1 MSRYAPDG
9 FDFRPKPIGGDA
21 PIPASITDGS
31 HDVVL
36 LLSADYAVPVRRA
49 LDESGSPSKLLVQ
62 WRARWPSGLERWH
75 EVYRLADGVLFS
87 DPIYHARLGRPPR
100 THLAQPAYDPATF
113 HQNAGRAGDGPS
125 VLLLRTA
132 LAERRRTYDLL
143 LKKIAF
149 DQRWDVR
156 IVDTAGENAVIDP
169 AAWAALATSAT
180 VLLYDPNCD
189 EATQRALEAA
199 ACGGRPVA
207 VADRIADNNT
217 PMSRRR
223 MALDYYETWDA
234 LDGFLGSA
242 DPCTSSLS
250 AELDGWSWVERAD
263 DYAAA
268 IRAVVDIDATAPT
281 KNIVDLRDQVTVF
294 VTTVG
299 APSYPA
305 CMEHLRFQ
313 DSQFH
318 LHEIRNVAPM
328 SAAFQQM
335 VDLCETPF
343 YIQVDEDMLLYPHAV
358 RRLHELILEEGGDAA
373 LYAAPLFDP
382 HLDRTIEAVKI
393 FDTSIGKRYP
403 FVDIANCDV
412 ERNDRMEANGYRVAK
427 PPKEHRGWYAI
438 DLALG
443 LHGPHWTSR
452 SIYERYATLERLH
465 VENARVRWVEEHAH
479 KFLSYFLDEP
489 SERNY
494 FALMGIVAGALSAN
508 DGYHREKDFR
518 TYDRYLHRD
527 LLETFYG
534 RLTAREPGAP
544 PSDDEK
550 TREK

>member
-1 MSRYAPDG
+1 MCRYAPDG
-9 FDFRPKPIGGDA
+9 FDFRPMPIGGGV

-31 HDVVL
+31 HDIVL
-36 LLSADYAVPVRRA
+36 LLSADHAAPLRCA
-49 LDESGSPSKLLVQ
+49 LDENGSQSKLLVQ

-75 EVYRLADGVLFS
+75 EIYRLADGVLFS
-87 DPIYHARLGRPPR
+87 DPIYHARLGPLPG
-100 THLAQPAYDPATF
+100 THVAQPAFDPATF
-113 HQNAGRAGDGPS
+113 HQNGGLAGDGPP
-125 VLLLRTA
+125 VLLLRTS
-132 LAERRRTYDLL
+132 LAERCRTYDLL
-143 LKKIAF
+143 SKKIAV

-156 IVDTAGENAVIDP
+156 IVDTAGENAVVDP
-169 AAWAALATSAT
+169 NGWAALAASAT
-180 VLLYDPNCD
+180 VLLWDPNCD

-199 ACGGRPVA
+199 ACGCRPVA
-207 VADRIADNNT
+207 VSDRTSHSET
-217 PMSRRR
+217 PLSRRR
-223 MALDYYETWDA
+223 MALDYYETYDA
-234 LDGFLGSA
+234 VDGFLGSA
-242 DPCTSSLS
+242 DRCASSRS
-250 AELDGWSWVERAD
+250 AELDGWSWVERVD

-268 IRAVVDIDATAPT
+268 VRAAVDIDASGPT
-281 KNIVDLRDQVTVF
+281 EKIVDLRDRVTVF

-305 CMEHLRFQ
+305 CMEHLRLQ

-393 FDTSIGKRYP
+393 FDTEIGKRYP

-412 ERNDRMEANGYRVAK
+412 ERNDRMEADGYRVAK
-427 PPKEHRGWYAI
+427 PPKGPRGWYAV

-443 LHGPHWTSR
+443 LHGPHWTPR

-465 VENARVRWVEEHAH
+465 VENARVHWVEEHAH
-479 KFLSYFLDEP
+479 KFLNYFLDEP
-489 SERNY
+489 NERNY

-518 TYDRYLHRD
+518 TYDYHLHRD
-527 LLETFYG
+527 LLETFY
-534 RLTAREPGAP
+534 RALTAREPEASSSG
-544 PSDDEK
+544 DED
-550 TREK
+550 TRAK